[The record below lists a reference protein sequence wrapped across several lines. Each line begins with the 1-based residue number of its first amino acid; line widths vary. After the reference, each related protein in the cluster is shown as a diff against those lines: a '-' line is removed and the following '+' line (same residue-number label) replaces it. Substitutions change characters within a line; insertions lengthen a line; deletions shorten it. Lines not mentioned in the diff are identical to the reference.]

1 MRTISPKRGNLVLSF
16 SFPGCFHWVRR
27 AARYIWVYSSISW
40 GWLGR
45 TDSANFRKVA
55 KWGVR
60 EGWGVTNKPS
70 TRQKSPKEMRR
81 GNQRFEKVSKV
92 KNILLTSHTSPM
104 ASKEWYLYQY
114 LKELVYI
121 ICWFK
126 TYKWHWK
133 SRSCHLLGKAA
144 QYLWS
149 SSEVGIEY
157 FRQKVWKEK

>member
-1 MRTISPKRGNLVLSF
+1 MRTISPKRGNYLPCFVFLLLWVLPLGEEGCKIYLSLFINILGMTRQNRFREF
-16 SFPGCFHWVRR
+16 SESCKMRG
-27 AARYIWVYSSISW
+27 
-40 GWLGR
+40 
-45 TDSANFRKVA
+45 
-55 KWGVR
+55 
-60 EGWGVTNKPS
+60 GVTNKPS

-133 SRSCHLLGKAA
+133 SRSCHLLGKAS
-144 QYLWS
+144 QYLGS
-149 SSEVGIEY
+149 SSDVG
-157 FRQKVWKEK
+157 KE